1 MFTKIQT
8 KSYNTPVGN
17 HAIMEVVAGKNY
29 YKANRCIVITNNIFT
44 KSAKDLAFAN
54 GVELWDRKTLLEQVK
69 NN

>member
-1 MFTKIQT
+1 
-8 KSYNTPVGN
+8 
-17 HAIMEVVAGKNY
+17 MEVVAGKNY